1 MSEYFRPIIRSER
14 EIPSNAQ
21 IMRGTAFWFTHAV
34 KLSRNSES
42 EIVLAKKIPNHILD
56 KITKRRPKICRI
68 SFDTPTI
75 MGILNVT
82 PDSFSDGGKYSTL
95 NAATE
100 HCTSMV
106 SAGADIIDIGGEST
120 RPGAAELDAAQEISR
135 VIPVLDKVAKEIQ
148 VPISID
154 TRKSEVAE
162 LAISSG
168 AVIVNDVSGLK
179 FDSKMAEYCINQNL
193 PVCIMHSQGIPETM
207 QNAPKYKNVCLDVYD
222 FLNEQIEKMIDSGM
236 QRSNIIVDPGIGFGK
251 TLTHNFDLLK
261 GISLF
266 HGLGVPILIGV
277 SRKKFIMTVA
287 GLKENE
293 DRVSGSIALA
303 LFARSQGVQIFRVHD
318 VKETVQAMKLWHSMS
333 SYSPGDFNAS

>member
-1 MSEYFRPIIRSER
+1 
-14 EIPSNAQ
+14 
-21 IMRGTAFWFTHAV
+21 
-34 KLSRNSES
+34 
-42 EIVLAKKIPNHILD
+42 
-56 KITKRRPKICRI
+56 
-68 SFDTPTI
+68 

-100 HCTSMV
+100 HCMSMV

-168 AVIVNDVSGLK
+168 AVIVNDVSGLT
-179 FDSKMAEYCINQNL
+179 FDSQMAEYCINQNL

-207 QNAPKYKNVCLDVYD
+207 QNAPKYKNVCLDIYD

-277 SRKKFIMTVA
+277 SRKKFIKTVA

>member
-100 HCTSMV
+100 HCMSMV

-120 RPGAAELDAAQEISR
+120 RPGAAELDVAQEISR
-135 VIPVLDKVAKEIQ
+135 VIPLLDKVAKEIQ

-168 AVIVNDVSGLK
+168 AVIVNDVSGLT

>member
-100 HCTSMV
+100 HCMSMV

-207 QNAPKYKNVCLDVYD
+207 QNAPKYKNVCLDIYD

-251 TLTHNFDLLK
+251 TLKHNFDLLK

-277 SRKKFIMTVA
+277 SRKKFIKTVA

-293 DRVSGSIALA
+293 DRLPGSIALA